1 MASPKSLHLIER
13 AAERLRQ
20 DGVLDV
26 SAAQLLESEKPARR
40 PDGNVPPSAA
50 SDAGDV
56 VRVARPRLEAAV
68 LERAGMIDWGKVRS
82 RVAEEFRIVQGQILR
97 TAFASDTGGAH
108 AANLVMVTSARPGEG
123 KSFTALN
130 LATSIA
136 RRRDHDVLLVDVD
149 SKPASVGQ
157 MLGFSGQKGLLD
169 LAADPGLNPDQ
180 VIVGTE
186 FDKLSVLPLGRETE
200 HGADLFSTR
209 QMARLIRDLGRR
221 YADRLV
227 ILDAPPCLASSD
239 ASTLAPVVG
248 QIVLVVEAERTR
260 REEVEGAIDLIQ
272 ACPTIMLLLNKVQ
285 RTTRN
290 TFGSYG
296 SSDPS

>member
-1 MASPKSLHLIER
+1 
-13 AAERLRQ
+13 
-20 DGVLDV
+20 
-26 SAAQLLESEKPARR
+26 
-40 PDGNVPPSAA
+40 
-50 SDAGDV
+50 
-56 VRVARPRLEAAV
+56 
-68 LERAGMIDWGKVRS
+68 
-82 RVAEEFRIVQGQILR
+82 
-97 TAFASDTGGAH
+97 
-108 AANLVMVTSARPGEG
+108 
-123 KSFTALN
+123 
-130 LATSIA
+130 
-136 RRRDHDVLLVDVD
+136 VLLVDID
-149 SKPASVGQ
+149 SKPDSVGQ
-157 MLGFSGQKGLLD
+157 MLGLSGQKGLLD
-169 LAADPGLNPDQ
+169 LAADPGLSPDE

-200 HGADLFSTR
+200 YGADLFSTR

-248 QIVLVVEAERTR
+248 QIVLVVEAERTQ